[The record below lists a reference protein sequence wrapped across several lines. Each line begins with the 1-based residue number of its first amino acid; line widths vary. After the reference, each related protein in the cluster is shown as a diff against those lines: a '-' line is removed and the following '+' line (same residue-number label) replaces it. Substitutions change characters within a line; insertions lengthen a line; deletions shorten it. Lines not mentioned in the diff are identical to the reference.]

1 MGPRGEA
8 LYSSVDGANAPGPN
22 AGRGEGE
29 GSDRV
34 QRPDHGGQI
43 LHVSP
48 SKPPLCLQP
57 CD

>member
-1 MGPRGEA
+1 MGPRGQA
-8 LYSSVDGANAPGPN
+8 LYSSVDGANASGPN

-29 GSDRV
+29 SSDRV

-48 SKPPLCLQP
+48 SKPPLCLQ
-57 CD
+57 